1 MYNEED
7 GLFIDSSNNNDI
19 VATFHSSNTTLSW
32 HTEDDFSKGFVIA
45 NHSNTLTVGIINNNI
60 IEPSIIMNS
69 NTNIYKDIITINGIG
84 NQHLKPNYIYTS
96 NIYIENINLNATF
109 LYIQQ
114 KIQQI
119 IMNTVP
125 LPPSIAPKPSEDLNI
140 ELVNVEKRYNLNDFF
155 SGEVKSYNILS
166 NPQTNIAFRF
176 HLCLFILYRFKLQ
189 IHGVRI
195 H

>member
-19 VATFHSSNTTLSW
+19 VASFHSSNTTLSW
-32 HTEDDFSKGFVIA
+32 HTEDDFSKGFVIT
-45 NHSNTLTVGIINNNI
+45 NHSNTMTFGIMNNNI
-60 IEPSIIMNS
+60 IEPSIIINS
-69 NTNIYKDIITINGIG
+69 NTNIFKDIVTMNGIG

-96 NIYIENINLNATF
+96 NIYIENTNLNAKF
-109 LYIQQ
+109 LDIQQ

-140 ELVNVEKRYNLNDFF
+140 ELVNVEKRYNLND
-155 SGEVKSYNILS
+155 
-166 NPQTNIAFRF
+166 
-176 HLCLFILYRFKLQ
+176 KL
-189 IHGVRI
+189 
-195 H
+195 